1 MRVLI
6 ADPIAPEG
14 ADILKSRGIEVDTRT
29 GLSES
34 ELVGAIGDY
43 DGLIVRSE
51 TQVTPAVLQA
61 AGRLLVVGRAGV
73 GFDNIDLEA
82 ATVAGVVVVNAPSS
96 NTISAA
102 EHTMAMMLSVA
113 RHVPQAHASLAGGE
127 WNRRK
132 FLGTELRGKTLGI
145 IGLGRIGSEVAHR
158 ATAFD
163 MRIIGYDPFVAEDY
177 AHRIGAE
184 IVDLQILL
192 EQSDIV
198 TLHTPV
204 TDMTWHLIG
213 EDDLARMKPGA
224 ILINCARGG
233 LVDEDA
239 LLRALED
246 GRLGGAALDVFVTEP
261 PADSPLFRRQDVV
274 VTPHLGA
281 STEEAQTN
289 VALEVTEQMVDVF
302 EGRAPRYAVNAPLV
316 PPEAAA
322 ELAPYIPLALVVG
335 RLASQMV
342 DGQPER
348 LTISFRGT
356 VAELVTDILGATVLR
371 GFLQTGSEMR
381 INIVNASLEAQRR
394 GIHVQQNKDTE
405 QMPPYSNLVSLEVHT
420 SAGDTNIGA
429 TLTERGQAEIV
440 RINGYHVN
448 ILPSGGHWLIISHTD
463 QPGML
468 GAMGTIT
475 GANNI
480 NIASLQVSRESVRGP
495 ALTVV
500 NIDEAP
506 MPEHIAAMTAI
517 DGVDLVRVVNL

>member
-14 ADILKSRGIEVDTRT
+14 AEILKNQGIDVDTRT
-29 GLSES
+29 GLSED
-34 ELVGAIGDY
+34 ELVAAIGDY

-51 TQVTPAVLQA
+51 TQVTPAVLAA
-61 AGRLLVVGRAGV
+61 AGQLLVVGRAGV

-82 ATVAGVVVVNAPSS
+82 ATVAGVIVVNAPSS

-132 FLGTELRGKTLGI
+132 FLGMELRGKTLGI
-145 IGLGRIGSEVAHR
+145 VGLGRIGSEVAHR
-158 ATAFD
+158 AMAFD
-163 MRIIGYDPFVAEDY
+163 MRVIGYDPFIAEDY

-184 IVDLQILL
+184 IVSLSTVL
-192 EQSDIV
+192 EESDIF

-204 TDMTWHLIG
+204 TDATRHLIG
-213 EDDLARMKPGA
+213 EEELARMKPGA

-233 LVDEDA
+233 LVDEGA
-239 LLRALED
+239 LLQALEN

-261 PADSPLFRRQDVV
+261 PADSPLFRLPNVV

-316 PPEAAA
+316 PPETAA
-322 ELAPYIPLALVVG
+322 ELAPYLPLALVVG
-335 RLASQMV
+335 QLASQMV
-342 DGQPER
+342 DSQPER
-348 LTISFRGT
+348 LTITFQGS
-356 VAELVTDILGATVLR
+356 VAEFATDILGATVIR
-371 GFLQTGSEMR
+371 GFLQTGSAMR
-381 INIVNASLEAQRR
+381 INIVNATLEAHRR

-405 QMPPYSNLVSLEVHT
+405 QMPPYSNLLSLEVHT
-420 SAGDTNIGA
+420 SSGDTNIGA

-448 ILPSGGHWLIISHTD
+448 ILPSGGHWLMVSHTD

-480 NIASLQVSRESVRGP
+480 NIASLQVNRESARGP